1 MTQDESAHG
10 WSPELLATVARVFA
24 TFVPGSEADAPRRAR
39 LAAETLDATADHG
52 ELRLLKLAIASLE
65 VPVANLAGAAV
76 WGRFSTLQRRD
87 RERILQAWARH
98 PVPRLRTAHQA
109 LKRLALFLAFADDG
123 GADPPYNSLWQR
135 IGYEPAP
142 RPADA
147 RGGSELVPMALD
159 RESGTV
165 VELEADVVVVGS
177 GAGGGVVA
185 ARLAGAGL
193 SVLVLEAGPF
203 IAEADLPR
211 GEAAAFRDLYL
222 DRGTTST
229 VDLGITILAGTGVGG
244 GTAINWTTSL
254 APPDWVRAE
263 WATEHGVAGFDGPE
277 ADADLARLAREL
289 DLQPPT
295 IVPPK
300 DQLILDGAAALG
312 WEAARN
318 LRNAGP
324 CTDCG
329 ACGFG
334 CPYGNKRAG
343 TRGHLGVAGAAGA
356 RLVARAV
363 VDRVDWHAGRVAG
376 VSGRLEAETG
386 GDARRLFTVRARQ
399 VVMAAGALRTPLV
412 LEASGVAHPQLG
424 RNLRLHPVI
433 ALGAVL
439 SEPVIAWQGPT
450 QAARSLEWSQ
460 PGPAA
465 ADGTGPAHGGFVIE
479 SAPPHPG
486 LLASALPWE
495 SGARE
500 MALMDEISHF
510 APLIALVRDRGAG
523 RVRWSRGGHPRIEY
537 RVSGPDGDTARRA
550 LVEMARLGRA
560 AGATRLLAV
569 ATPPIWWSASEGDEG
584 FHRFLRRAVRLPTAP
599 NRLSFFSAHQ
609 MGTARSGAD
618 PARHPCDPQGR
629 VRADGSRHG
638 DPWPL
643 RR

>member
-1 MTQDESAHG
+1 MTRDESAHG
-10 WSPELLATVARVFA
+10 WSPSLLATVARVFA

-39 LAAETLDATADHG
+39 LAAETLDATADHD

-123 GADPPYNSLWQR
+123 GTDPPYNPLWQR
-135 IGYEPAP
+135 IGYEPA
-142 RPADA
+142 REAGGR
-147 RGGSELVPMALD
+147 RGGAELVPMALD
-159 RESGTV
+159 REPGTV
-165 VELEADVVVVGS
+165 AELEADVVVVGS

-229 VDLGITILAGTGVGG
+229 VDLGITILAGAGVGG

-343 TRGHLGVAGAAGA
+343 PRGHLAAGG
-356 RLVARAV
+356 RSRCPPRRA
-363 VDRVDWHAGRVAG
+363 
-376 VSGRLEAETG
+376 
-386 GDARRLFTVRARQ
+386 
-399 VVMAAGALRTPLV
+399 
-412 LEASGVAHPQLG
+412 
-424 RNLRLHPVI
+424 
-433 ALGAVL
+433 
-439 SEPVIAWQGPT
+439 
-450 QAARSLEWSQ
+450 
-460 PGPAA
+460 
-465 ADGTGPAHGGFVIE
+465 
-479 SAPPHPG
+479 
-486 LLASALPWE
+486 
-495 SGARE
+495 
-500 MALMDEISHF
+500 
-510 APLIALVRDRGAG
+510 
-523 RVRWSRGGHPRIEY
+523 SRGGPRGLA
-537 RVSGPDGDTARRA
+537 RRTGGRRQRPPGAQRRAATLGGRSGCGPD
-550 LVEMARLGRA
+550 
-560 AGATRLLAV
+560 
-569 ATPPIWWSASEGDEG
+569 
-584 FHRFLRRAVRLPTAP
+584 
-599 NRLSFFSAHQ
+599 
-609 MGTARSGAD
+609 RS
-618 PARHPCDPQGR
+618 
-629 VRADGSRHG
+629 
-638 DPWPL
+638 
-643 RR
+643 